1 MYLSW
6 MHEMTYANET
16 RRTAIER
23 LQNASKVGTTS
34 VHASEEE
41 NGDCDYATAR

>member
-6 MHEMTYANET
+6 MDEMTYANEAK
-16 RRTAIER
+16 RTAIER
-23 LQNASKVGTTS
+23 LQNDSNVGTTS

-41 NGDCDYATAR
+41 TGGGDDATA